1 METVL
6 LSIVGFALVLLALG
20 IGVLFGRRPLRGSCG
35 GVGGHCACGAT
46 STDDCHQGSSAV
58 HFEAARGAPWET
70 R

>member
-6 LSIVGFALVLLALG
+6 LSIVGFALVLLAMG

-35 GVGGHCACGAT
+35 GVGGQCDCGAT
-46 STDDCHQGSSAV
+46 STDDCRQESSSAN
-58 HFEAARGAPWET
+58 FEAALGEPRET

>member
-6 LSIVGFALVLLALG
+6 LSMVGFALVLLALG

-35 GVGGHCACGAT
+35 GVGGQCACGAT
-46 STDDCHQGSSAV
+46 SADDCRQDSSAV
-58 HFEAARGAPWET
+58 HFEAAQGAPWET